1 MGAEAGRTAIPCM
14 SGSVNGCGMRL
25 VLQPEG
31 GLKRRQL
38 TKGNPWKAEYVFAHN
53 NPAIMI
59 RHANQTWQLQ
69 I

>member
-31 GLKRRQL
+31 GLK
-38 TKGNPWKAEYVFAHN
+38 GGS
-53 NPAIMI
+53 
-59 RHANQTWQLQ
+59 
-69 I
+69 